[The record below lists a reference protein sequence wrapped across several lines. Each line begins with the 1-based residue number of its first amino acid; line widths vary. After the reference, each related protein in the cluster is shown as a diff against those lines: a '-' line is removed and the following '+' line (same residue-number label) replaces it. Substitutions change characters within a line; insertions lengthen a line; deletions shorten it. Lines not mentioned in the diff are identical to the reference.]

1 MSDYREIA
9 ERIVKIIISPDTV
22 VGFMDGV
29 MSVPLDLGYMVYG
42 YFDTESHY
50 AYDRGRM
57 RIAQA
62 IRKGILSHDR
72 IAHSIQIIFNEFDK
86 QVTESDQ
93 NKIYSRVI
101 SSIVGRTVTNGF
113 LASKISGEIIRPIS
127 LYMRFKG
134 ALAGNIL
141 LLGGMTERS
150 IRASEKLSIEEPEAY
165 QLLRPMDYDLLY
177 FLLEP
182 ALKPFIDALSV
193 KRHQGTYAFNKILML
208 VEEELSRYY
217 G

>member
-22 VGFMDGV
+22 IGFMDGV
-29 MSVPLDLGYMVYG
+29 MSVPIDLGYMVYG

-50 AYDRGRM
+50 AHDRGRM

-62 IRKGILSHDR
+62 IRKGILNHDR
-72 IAHSIQIIFNEFDK
+72 IADAVQIIFNEFNN

-93 NKIYSRVI
+93 NKIYSRAIFSLVGRI
-101 SSIVGRTVTNGF
+101 AANSKLASIVATAVLGK
-113 LASKISGEIIRPIS
+113 ASFYI
-127 LYMRFKG
+127 KG
-134 ALAGNIL
+134 GWALGSNL
-141 LLGGMTERS
+141 LLIGGMTERS
-150 IRASEKLSIEEPEAY
+150 LRASEKLSVEDPQAY

-182 ALKPFIDALSV
+182 ILKPFMDALSV
-193 KRHQGTYAFNKILML
+193 KRHQGAYAFNKILTL
-208 VEEELSRYY
+208 VEEELVSYR

>member
-113 LASKISGEIIRPIS
+113 LASKI
-127 LYMRFKG
+127 
-134 ALAGNIL
+134 
-141 LLGGMTERS
+141 TERS

>member
-9 ERIVKIIISPDTV
+9 ERIARIIISPDTV
-22 VGFMDGV
+22 IGFMDGV
-29 MSVPLDLGYMVYG
+29 MSVPIDLGYMVYG

-50 AYDRGRM
+50 AHDRGRM

-62 IRKGILSHDR
+62 IHKGILSHDR
-72 IAHSIQIIFNEFDK
+72 IADAIQIIFTEFNN

-93 NKIYSRVI
+93 NKIYSRVV
-101 SSIVGRTVTNGF
+101 SSVAGRILTNSTVSARIAAVIAGGTF
-113 LASKISGEIIRPIS
+113 LHTKIGG
-127 LYMRFKG
+127 G
-134 ALAGNIL
+134 AIGSVF
-141 LLGGMTERS
+141 LLGGMTERC

-208 VEEELSRYY
+208 VEEELVNYH